1 MVETSQPGRGRR
13 SPGAAWLLTGVALTV
28 LLTATW
34 AAVEVA
40 GGGAAVARPTGAVEV
55 VEVREL
61 PPPRTDGPLAL
72 EEAILLRRS
81 VRVFEDVPLS
91 SATLG
96 QLLWSAQG
104 RRPAGG
110 RTAPSAGGLYPLEL
124 YVASAD
130 GLVRYRPAEHAV
142 ETVVDR
148 DLRPEIHDLALQ
160 QRAFRTAPAVVIV
173 VGVEERMA
181 RKYGARAERYVNI
194 EVGHAAQ
201 NLLLEATALGLG
213 AVPTG
218 AFRDAAL
225 TTLLQLPPG
234 WAPLYLIPVGP
245 PTQGDG

>member
-1 MVETSQPGRGRR
+1 MAELTREAARRRG
-13 SPGAAWLLTGVALTV
+13 SAAIWLLTGVGSLV
-28 LLTATW
+28 LAAAAW

-40 GGGAAVARPTGAVEV
+40 GLDGAAARATAGVEV
-55 VEVREL
+55 VEVRDL
-61 PPPRTDGPLAL
+61 PPPVIDGSLPL
-72 EEAILLRRS
+72 EQAIELRRS
-81 VRVFEDVPLS
+81 VRVFEDRPLS

-96 QLLWSAQG
+96 QLLWAAQG
-104 RRPAGG
+104 RREAGG
-110 RTAPSAGGLYPLEL
+110 RTAPSAGGLYPLEV

-148 DLRPEIHDLALQ
+148 DLRSDIHDLALQ
-160 QRAFRTAPAVVIV
+160 QRAFRTAPAVVV
-173 VGVEERMA
+173 MVGVEERMA
-181 RKYGARAERYVNI
+181 RKYGARAERYVLI

-225 TTLLQLPPG
+225 TDLLELPAG

-245 PTQGDG
+245 PAASGS